1 MTHYNFKSHEDIPKM
16 LADYVVSVVTF
27 SGIKINQLTDIKL
40 SDINSFLNGLEEQ
53 GDK

>member
-1 MTHYNFKSHEDIPKM
+1 MTHYNFKSYKEIPKV
-16 LADYVVSVVTF
+16 LKDYVVSVVTF
-27 SGIKINQLTDIKL
+27 SGIEVNQLTDIKL